1 VLTADYES
9 AERILLEAVNLVE
22 DANDQYALAA
32 ALGALAELQRG
43 AGKPYEG
50 YQSAGMAVQAL
61 LKIGSSTPLSA
72 ALLNHAVSAHILGY
86 YQEALRLFQDA
97 LRHARRAFNPG
108 GEANICIAQGLLFS
122 NLGMS
127 EQAASLY
134 DIGLALA
141 ARTENVPMLR
151 WGFIQSAILHRRNG
165 SEPIAAEWLKRAI
178 RIGNQQQ
185 PPGFVQVQQA
195 ALETNIRPDRALSRI
210 DRLLGGEGPPL
221 DDWDRTFA
229 LYFQFRAVLSQGDE
243 SEAERLISELCRW
256 TISKGTDQLVAS
268 ELEHDSDAMQ
278 FVESKSEQNPSLRA
292 LLDRVDRELEES
304 DPRKRIHALGTVEI
318 PQETEQTLKPLS
330 REILFYLLD
339 QGSTS
344 RDVLLET
351 FWPEI
356 PPGRQVSNL
365 HTAIYSI
372 RRAFGREAVDYDGAI
387 YSLQIGELLDFDVD
401 HFERAAKAAD
411 RLPIGDPRRK
421 FALNEAIE
429 AYQGPFL
436 PDFTSNWVI
445 DRRGELELRY
455 LDLLAEFS
463 EEALVQDDPQRA
475 MESLREALRIDPFR
489 DDLNRQFLEALGVL
503 GRRTEIIRHYHKYA
517 DLLAEELELEPSDE
531 IRTLYHRLIS

>member
-1 VLTADYES
+1 MQLLQRWVAALDTVSEQTTILHLYIGMAHVDRRNFVEAKASLDLANRSIESDVDSLAHVISSILSAQIAIWEQNYEEAIRAVDRAEGFARPGTEAKYLAEAKKIRARAVAVLTADYES

-292 LLDRVDRELEES
+292 LLDRVDRMRSFVKQFVGSEELEES

-318 PQETEQTLKPLS
+318 PQETDPGMCS
-330 REILFYLLD
+330 WRPSGRRYLLD
-339 QGSTS
+339 ARCPTCIPQST
-344 RDVLLET
+344 
-351 FWPEI
+351 
-356 PPGRQVSNL
+356 
-365 HTAIYSI
+365 
-372 RRAFGREAVDYDGAI
+372 AFEGHSDARPSTMMARFTVYKSESYWISMLITLNA
-387 YSLQIGELLDFDVD
+387 
-401 HFERAAKAAD
+401 
-411 RLPIGDPRRK
+411 RRK
-421 FALNEAIE
+421 QQI
-429 AYQGPFL
+429 
-436 PDFTSNWVI
+436 DF
-445 DRRGELELRY
+445 R
-455 LDLLAEFS
+455 
-463 EEALVQDDPQRA
+463 
-475 MESLREALRIDPFR
+475 
-489 DDLNRQFLEALGVL
+489 
-503 GRRTEIIRHYHKYA
+503 
-517 DLLAEELELEPSDE
+517 
-531 IRTLYHRLIS
+531 